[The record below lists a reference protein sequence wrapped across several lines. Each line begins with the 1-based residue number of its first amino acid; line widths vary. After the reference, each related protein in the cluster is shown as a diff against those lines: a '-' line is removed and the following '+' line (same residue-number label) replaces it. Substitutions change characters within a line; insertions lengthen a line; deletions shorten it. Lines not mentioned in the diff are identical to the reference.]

1 MEHISSIVNALLHF
15 KNKKKKGK
23 KSNIAK
29 TVVIQFY
36 LLRALV
42 SKSILM
48 FKTNTHDGIHS
59 YVYVCVLF
67 A

>member
-15 KNKKKKGK
+15 KNKKKRK
-23 KSNIAK
+23 KSNVAK

-42 SKSILM
+42 SKSILI
-48 FKTNTHDGIHS
+48 FKMNTHDGTHS

>member
-15 KNKKKKGK
+15 KNKKRK